1 MQSLTFWLFTQ
12 FIVVLIYEKNYIF
25 CTLLILLPTF
35 ASASECTDF
44 LTEFYTKSYNETIT
58 VFADRNESVDKYEDY
73 INNQYISSIIYG
85 KGYLKP
91 ADKRRKRI
99 TYICTAK
106 DYKTMTW
113 GYILPR

>member
-1 MQSLTFWLFTQ
+1 MK
-12 FIVVLIYEKNYIF
+12 KNYIF
-25 CTLLILLPTF
+25 CALLILLPTF

-44 LTEFYTKSYNETIT
+44 LTELYTNVYNEKLT
-58 VFADRNESVDKYEDY
+58 VSTAGNEFVDKYEDY